1 MFVIKNNT
9 IESIKLPGLLGSNDN
24 HDYTLQ
30 PWGVNN
36 SGVIVLPEILNNEN
50 QFLVNNNALNDVI
63 TTTTSSTTAYFI
75 TNDNEIVGKILPSTD
90 NNIILLSSSNN
101 NSFTLSTKVKRAYVS
116 MSGVS
121 TENNCPLGYCT
132 GLYYTY
138 LNRYKNSILLFLSN
152 EAQEIIHNNVCI
164 LVNISIIGQIIGNN
178 VSSTDVIAGFM
189 PYSFAT
195 NRNFY
200 NGHQSSLTYSSDQYV
215 NFYESFVTWESI
227 INLADTYCLQLITSI
242 IDPSNTSSDIV
253 IPFSGIIYYRLEM
266 IVYEG

>member
-1 MFVIKNNT
+1 MFVIKDNT
-9 IESIKLPGLLGSNDN
+9 IEYNTGKLLGSSLNTQGVQLITPPPGIIQYPLSIIDEQILLIN
-24 HDYTLQ
+24 NSSLNTMVTSDTNMIYI
-30 PWGVNN
+30 VNN
-36 SGVIVLPEILNNEN
+36 IDNVDTVDTTTLNNN
-50 QFLVNNNALNDVI
+50 SN
-63 TTTTSSTTAYFI
+63 S
-75 TNDNEIVGKILPSTD
+75 
-90 NNIILLSSSNN
+90 IILLSN
-101 NSFTLSTKVKRAYVS
+101 NSFTLSTKVKRAYAS
-116 MSGVS
+116 MNGVS

-152 EAQEIIHNNVCI
+152 EAQEIIHNNICI

-200 NGHQSSLTYSSDQYV
+200 NGHQSSLTYSSDQYI

-227 INLADTYCLQLITSI
+227 INIADTYCLQLITSI

-253 IPFSGIIYYRLEM
+253 IPFSGIVYYRLEM